1 MSRPS
6 LVHQVNLA
14 FKSLD
19 CIGRS
24 KSARRKSG
32 KPLTGIYSGQTMK
45 NYINW
50 CCTFVH
56 WARENYGVNHLV
68 ELNLDIGRAYFAH
81 LREKNCSPYTLK
93 SVRSALLKLE
103 IGIARAFHCRVR
115 IVPRDLVL
123 PRCSLKNR
131 RGRFAYTEEQVQQIL
146 SSACAIDLAASLVLA
161 VQARFGLRISEALKL
176 RKTDVHLDRGALVVW
191 RGKGGRLREVPIE
204 TPEQK
209 ELLSLLCQGKDEMD
223 LLFPGLTARGVERV
237 LEKACALSGVEFHK
251 THNLRHHYAV
261 KQYDEKVS
269 RGESDRQARKEVSLL
284 LGHNRVGVTY
294 AYAPPRIRPRP
305 DY

>member
-24 KSARRKSG
+24 KAARKKSK
-32 KPLTGIYSGQTMK
+32 KPLTGIYTGQTMK

-56 WARENYGVNHLV
+56 WARENHGIKHLA
-68 ELNLDIGRAYFAH
+68 ELNRDIGRAYFAQ
-81 LREKNCSPYTLK
+81 LQEKDCSPYTMK
-93 SVRSALLKLE
+93 SIRSALYKLE
-103 IGIARAFHCRVR
+103 LGIARAFHYRVR
-115 IVPRDLVL
+115 IVPKDLFLPKCSVKGRRD
-123 PRCSLKNR
+123 
-131 RGRFAYTEEQVQQIL
+131 RFAYAEEQVRQIL
-146 SSACAIDLAASLVLA
+146 SYACNVNLAASLVLT
-161 VQARFGLRISEALKL
+161 VQSRFGLCISEALKL
-176 RKTDVHLDRGALVVW
+176 RKTDVHLDRNALVVW

-204 TPEQK
+204 TPEQR
-209 ELLSLLCQGKDEMD
+209 ELLSLLCRDKDEMD
-223 LLFPGLTARGVERV
+223 LLFPGLTVREVERV
-237 LEKACALSGVEFHK
+237 LEKACALSGIEVHK

-261 KQYDEKVS
+261 KQYGEKVS
-269 RGESDRQARKEVSLL
+269 RGETDRQARKEVSQL

-294 AYAPPRIRPRP
+294 AYAPPRIRPRQ
-305 DY
+305 DI

>member
-14 FKSLD
+14 FKTLD

-24 KSARRKSG
+24 KSARKKSG
-32 KPLTGIYSGQTMK
+32 RPLTGIYSGQTMK

-56 WARENYGVNHLV
+56 WAREHYGVKHLV
-68 ELNLDIGRAYFAH
+68 ELNHDIGRAYFAH
-81 LREKNCSPYTLK
+81 LREKGCSPYTLK

-103 IGIARAFHCRVR
+103 IGIARAFRYRVR

-123 PRCSLKNR
+123 PRRSIQSR
-131 RGRFAYTEEQVQQIL
+131 QGRFAYTEEQVRQIL
-146 SSACAIDLAASLVLA
+146 SYACGINLAASLVLT
-161 VQARFGLRISEALKL
+161 VQSRFGLRISEALKL
-176 RKTDVHLDRGALVVW
+176 RKTDVRENVLVVF
-191 RGKGGRLREVPIE
+191 RGKGGRRREIPIE
-204 TPEQK
+204 TPEQR
-209 ELLSLLCQGKDEMD
+209 ELLALLCQGKNEMD

-237 LEKACALSGVEFHK
+237 LEKACALSGIEFHK

-261 KQYDEKVS
+261 KQYGEKVS

-294 AYAPPRIRPRP
+294 AYAPPSIRPR

>member
-1 MSRPS
+1 
-6 LVHQVNLA
+6 VHQVNLA

-24 KSARRKSG
+24 KSARKKSG

-56 WARENYGVNHLV
+56 WAREHYGVKHLI
-68 ELNLDIGRAYFAH
+68 ELNHDIGRAYFAH
-81 LREKNCSPYTLK
+81 LQEKNCSPYTLK

-103 IGIARAFHCRVR
+103 IGIARAFHRRVR

-123 PRCSLKNR
+123 PRRSIQSR
-131 RGRFAYTEEQVQQIL
+131 QGRFAYTEEQVRQIL
-146 SSACAIDLAASLVLA
+146 SYACGINLAASLVLT
-161 VQARFGLRISEALKL
+161 VQSRFGLRISEALKL
-176 RKTDVHLDRGALVVW
+176 RKTDVRENVLVVF
-191 RGKGGRLREVPIE
+191 RGKGGRKREIPIE
-204 TPEQK
+204 TPEQR
-209 ELLSLLCQGKDEMD
+209 ELLALLCRDKGEMD
-223 LLFPGLTARGVERV
+223 LLFPGLTARSVERV
-237 LEKACALSGVEFHK
+237 LEKACALSGIEFHK
-251 THNLRHHYAV
+251 THNLRHYYAV
-261 KQYDEKVS
+261 KKYDEKVS
-269 RGESDRQARKEVSLL
+269 RGESDRRARKEVSQL

-294 AYAPPRIRPRP
+294 AYAPPRIRPR